1 MKVLLVS
8 VVAAVAAF
16 RLIAQPTE
24 VDPALKTY
32 QTVKVAEGIYAFISP
47 ESKAPLVSGN
57 CTAVIGED
65 GVLVV
70 DSGHFPSLTR
80 RMIGEIRQ
88 MTDKPVRYLVNT
100 HWHADHVTGNN
111 VYREVFPN
119 VIIMS
124 TPDTQER
131 LAKPLPQYDDRTQ
144 ITQAVPVIEEI
155 LRSGKSR
162 NGAPLSDDARRYY
175 EIMLNDGKY
184 ALAEFQQPK
193 PAPPTLTFERAIKVN
208 LGNREVEIRFLGR
221 GHSAGDAVVYVPD
234 SRVLITGDLLV
245 NPIPYAY
252 GSFIEEWIATLKEL
266 SNYDATAIIPGHGP
280 VERDKLYLQQVVALL
295 ETLTN
300 QVHAGVKEGL
310 DLEQVRSK
318 VDFADFK
325 EKMAG
330 NDYFRGRAFDDRFVR
345 PGVERAYREAKE
357 GKLKDEN

>member
-1 MKVLLVS
+1 MMKALLVS
-8 VVAAVAAF
+8 VVAAVAAL
-16 RLIAQPTE
+16 RLIAQDASPTE

-57 CTAVIGED
+57 SIAVIGED

-80 RMIGEIRQ
+80 RMIVEIRQ

-119 VIIMS
+119 VVIMS
-124 TPDTQER
+124 TPATQER
-131 LAKPLPQYDDRTQ
+131 LANPLPQYNDRNQ
-144 ITQAVPVIEEI
+144 IIQAVPVIEEI

-193 PAPPTLTFERAIKVN
+193 PAPPTLTFEHAIKVN

-221 GHSAGDAVVYVPD
+221 GHSAGDAIRLRTRQP
-234 SRVLITGDLLV
+234 
-245 NPIPYAY
+245 
-252 GSFIEEWIATLKEL
+252 
-266 SNYDATAIIPGHGP
+266 
-280 VERDKLYLQQVVALL
+280 
-295 ETLTN
+295 
-300 QVHAGVKEGL
+300 GL
-310 DLEQVRSK
+310 DNRRS
-318 VDFADFK
+318 
-325 EKMAG
+325 AG
-330 NDYFRGRAFDDRFVR
+330 
-345 PGVERAYREAKE
+345 
-357 GKLKDEN
+357 